1 MLLADA
7 RQREGAGVGGRTCV
21 TRVGGNGCLSPA
33 SGWSRPGMSC
43 FPCCSH
49 PALRH
54 PPPLSRRIC
63 RYLTPARRA
72 HIESLELLDEVEEW
86 HLLLEHYALVWGAR
100 DPRATGDG
108 GGNDSVDGGD
118 GNDADDPSV
127 CDSAPGQRASPFVA
141 AFMLRPVPR
150 QATAPGR
157 AAPPPPLG
165 RPAAAPP
172 RGGRLRQPRG
182 GCDDLFPGAHLAGAE

>member
-1 MLLADA
+1 M
-7 RQREGAGVGGRTCV
+7 
-21 TRVGGNGCLSPA
+21 P
-33 SGWSRPGMSC
+33 C

-54 PPPLSRRIC
+54 PPPPLSRRIR

-100 DPRATGDG
+100 DPRATADG
-108 GGNDSVDGGD
+108 GGNDGVDGGD
-118 GNDADDPSV
+118 ADAADDPSV
-127 CDSAPGQRASPFVA
+127 RDSAPGQRTSPFVA
-141 AFMLRPVPR
+141 AFMLRPVPP
-150 QATAPGR
+150 QAGAPGR

-182 GCDDLFPGAHLAGAE
+182 GGDDLFPGAHLAGAE